1 MLIDF
6 PSINSQETT
15 AAAGISDLLLQAVTN
30 PVQSDLESSS
40 SKDLRKRSCE
50 EEERSHLQFYFN
62 SCENGWYCK
71 KCSTFAPPIMNTT
84 LFVNKAGIFGDH
96 LTRNAN
102 RHLQT
107 QHHND
112 AVSNKLAFNNL
123 SKQQTDVWKLLQ
135 KAALSE
141 EISVTATNHFVI
153 KSFFQITWLLIKKNW
168 AHSHNFK
175 SIVDACGGEEI
186 KKHHKT
192 QIICHLNTF
201 PNIFKSWMITSSY
214 LFLHHFVLLAHLRF
228 LTMKHQTS

>member
-1 MLIDF
+1 
-6 PSINSQETT
+6 
-15 AAAGISDLLLQAVTN
+15 
-30 PVQSDLESSS
+30 
-40 SKDLRKRSCE
+40 
-50 EEERSHLQFYFN
+50 
-62 SCENGWYCK
+62 
-71 KCSTFAPPIMNTT
+71 MNTT

-96 LTRNAN
+96 LTCNAN

-201 PNIFKSWMITSSY
+201 PNIFKSWMITPSY

-228 LTMKHQTS
+228 LTMKRQTS